1 MRKKAERVGRPAL
14 LVLLVAAIVLL
25 IGALLLSVQGSR
37 ILHAALDGRRERER
51 ETQVTSFSLREQ
63 MVLEQ
68 TGARVRG
75 CRRTRQAGRR
85 AVLPDRGRR

>member
-1 MRKKAERVGRPAL
+1 MVASTDPEESILRKKAERVGRPAL

-51 ETQVTSFSLREQ
+51 
-63 MVLEQ
+63 
-68 TGARVRG
+68 
-75 CRRTRQAGRR
+75 
-85 AVLPDRGRR
+85 